1 MAEISIHL
9 NKEHLEAN
17 REILNLRINELVRIF
32 ADFKNLADPG
42 KKRKE
47 YMAEFLEKVR
57 VYYEYSEELT
67 EYFGQLFPPSELVEF
82 FEANETPKMLTIRT
96 NTLKTRRR
104 ELAQALIQRGVNLD
118 PVGDWSKVGLKIIES
133 QVPIGATPEYL
144 AGHYIL
150 QAASSFLPVMAL
162 APRPGERVLDMCA
175 APGGKSTHIAQLM
188 KNTGVLISNDSSKER
203 IKALKGNMH
212 RMGVTNALVT
222 NYDARKFPKFISG
235 FDRILLD
242 APCSGLGIIF
252 KDPSVKLNRT
262 VADIKR
268 NSHLQKELL
277 LAAIDCL
284 NAKSATGGFVVYS
297 TCSISVEENE
307 EVVQYALANRSVKLV
322 ETGLEIGEP
331 GFPKFRGKVFDPKMI
346 RCRRVYP
353 HSHNMDGFFVAKL
366 KKFENAIPQ
375 GASKPHSG
383 EKRPK
388 LKKKKTAET
397 DDQTSAE
404 GSTQVEVP
412 EKQEETHSTEEVELP
427 KKRNRS
433 EESAD
438 KPKIASTD
446 KSQPEPREADATR
459 SKTGKHSSK
468 KQRKPQREVVQD
480 LENTIPDQ
488 KPKPRKAKAEEKPKK
503 EVKKGKKAHGEGEQ
517 AGASVEASEK
527 PRKKHKSS

>member
-1 MAEISIHL
+1 M
-9 NKEHLEAN
+9 K
-17 REILNLRINELVRIF
+17 
-32 ADFKNLADPG
+32 
-42 KKRKE
+42 
-47 YMAEFLEKVR
+47 EFLEKVR
-57 VYYEYSEELT
+57 VYYEYSAELT

-82 FEANETPKMLTIRT
+82 FEANETPKLLTIRT

-188 KNTGVLISNDSSKER
+188 KNSGVLISNDSSKER

-212 RMGVTNALVT
+212 RLGVSNALVT

-284 NAKSATGGFVVYS
+284 NAKSQTGGFVVYS

-322 ETGLEIGEP
+322 DTGLDIGEP
-331 GFPKFRGKVFDPKMI
+331 GFPKFRGKVFDPKMT
-346 RCRRVYP
+346 RCKRVYP
-353 HSHNMDGFFVAKL
+353 HSHNMDGFFIAKL
-366 KKFENAIPQ
+366 KKFDNVIPE

-388 LKKKKTAET
+388 LRKKKQADTATET
-397 DDQTSAE
+397 QPDVD
-404 GSTQVEVP
+404 STAQSLEKP
-412 EKQEETHSTEEVELP
+412 EEPELP
-427 KKRNRS
+427 KKRSRT
-433 EESAD
+433 EESANPATSK
-438 KPKIASTD
+438 KPKSRETPEEAESNPSKVTSKHKHTTDESEPKAKRKHRRHGASQD
-446 KSQPEPREADATR
+446 QAAVEEEQIPQK
-459 SKTGKHSSK
+459 KHSRKDTRERTEQPHQEERQTK
-468 KQRKPQREVVQD
+468 K
-480 LENTIPDQ
+480 
-488 KPKPRKAKAEEKPKK
+488 RKASK
-503 EVKKGKKAHGEGEQ
+503 
-517 AGASVEASEK
+517 
-527 PRKKHKSS
+527 